1 MGMRHAACRRSIE
14 QALMTEFR
22 WVAVS
27 WGLRMGTLLPA
38 GASAEV
44 SRLLGGPLPGSSR
57 EQEPCR
63 KTLLL
68 QLCICNAGA
77 MPVMRK
83 HVISTAT
90 KTALATTL
98 SIT

>member
-1 MGMRHAACRRSIE
+1 MTGYRWLAA
-14 QALMTEFR
+14 
-22 WVAVS
+22 S
-27 WGLRMGTLLPA
+27 WGLRTGTLLPA

-44 SRLLGGPLPGSSR
+44 IRLLWGPLPGSSR

-68 QLCICNAGA
+68 QLSKSNAGA

-83 HVISTAT
+83 HVAS
-90 KTALATTL
+90 ALNRSPLSTTL
-98 SIT
+98 SITSSAD